1 LKGYFVII
9 RKEAFMNKSIYLI
22 VPVLLTSCAGM
33 MPLVGLDKKGNT
45 IMERVDEAAYSRR
58 LADGLVSVQDSVV
71 PALRVQSTGDTQW
84 KLRTAVIGFGVKV
97 EGGIGPF
104 KVGVRPRIR
113 AAFANGEKPPI
124 P

>member
-1 LKGYFVII
+1 MKQI
-9 RKEAFMNKSIYLI
+9 AYLI
-22 VPVLLTSCAGM
+22 IPVLLTNCAGM
-33 MPLVGLDKKGNT
+33 MPLVGLNKNGGAV
-45 IMERVDEAAYSRR
+45 MERVNEKAYSRR
-58 LADGLVSVQDSVV
+58 LADGLESVQDSVA
-71 PALRVQSTGDTQW
+71 PALETQSEGETQW

-104 KVGVRPRIR
+104 KVGIKPRIR